1 MPMMLI
7 VMEIIRI
14 IITLQTNIIQIFV
27 NMNIEIIVVLKS
39 KIIELSLE
47 HKLIGDNLDDYKD
60 SDLIEIEAEQLVVSY
75 CESNVYLVNGFPIKK
90 KILPV
95 EDLEEDYF
103 CRERYK
109 LYLDTLAIQKED
121 VSELMWC
128 YVSSFWEDQFSSKDE
143 YIQNLKDNIDSGVFY
158 DITI

>member
-1 MPMMLI
+1 
-7 VMEIIRI
+7 MEIIRI

>member
-1 MPMMLI
+1 
-7 VMEIIRI
+7 
-14 IITLQTNIIQIFV
+14 
-27 NMNIEIIVVLKS
+27 MNIEIIVVIKS